1 VILFPKVTT
10 GTQLVDFWKL
20 RFDTVF
26 SELLLSKHYS
36 KRTPFRNLRHRTS
49 KILSF
54 YCKHEGVFFLLFCPW
69 ELLPESAAVCVPETW
84 WRTFSPWTEL
94 SYETVDFGCSS
105 LS

>member
-1 VILFPKVTT
+1 MVILFPKVTT

-54 YCKHEGVFFLLFCPW
+54 YCKHEGVFFCCFVLGSYCQSLLLSVCLKPGGGH
-69 ELLPESAAVCVPETW
+69 SA
-84 WRTFSPWTEL
+84 L
-94 SYETVDFGCSS
+94 GLNY
-105 LS
+105 LMKL